1 MVMEEADSTTELSR
15 FHFAPSKKKG
25 EKKKKKEHIDKSVS
39 ARSECSAFTP
49 PGPVTPESTLPGKGR
64 IGQV

>member
-1 MVMEEADSTTELSR
+1 MMEEADSTTELSR
-15 FHFAPSKKKG
+15 FHFALSKKK
-25 EKKKKKEHIDKSVS
+25 EKRKEHIDKSVS